1 MSHDGFG
8 VRVNIKATFS
18 ELKESLDHLE
28 RTVECMCGGRTEA
41 ALTWGQEASWE

>member
-8 VRVNIKATFS
+8 LHVNMKATFS

-28 RTVECMCGGRTEA
+28 RTVSAHVEE
-41 ALTWGQEASWE
+41 GQKQP